1 MTTDLKIAI
10 SRIEQNTCDLTNK
23 TTECVV
29 CTVGEDTECVIAV
42 SKFIEFLRFEQ
53 KKLDRRSGAVSA
65 SKKAVTQP
73 SSGPTSQK

>member
-10 SRIEQNTCDLTNK
+10 SRIEQNTCDITDK

-29 CTVGEDTECVIAV
+29 CSVGEDTECVIAV

-53 KKLDRRSGAVSA
+53 KKLDRRSGTSA
-65 SKKAVTQP
+65 ATKKATTQP
-73 SSGPTSQK
+73 SSAATSHK